1 MIEME
6 KHIDVMK
13 QSVELSETIL
23 EGLQHIQKLLGEGK
37 FEETMSMFEDVV
49 SAFSTMQQSLTP
61 VTEKLENQE
70 IDAKAIKVQ
79 ADLELVV
86 SAYEAKSH
94 GKVQEIIQ
102 FTLTPQLKKWKEALE
117 KTFQPYI
124 IS

>member
-1 MIEME
+1 ME

-37 FEETMSMFEDVV
+37 FEETMSMFEDIV
-49 SAFSTMQQSLTP
+49 SAFSTMQQSLTL
-61 VTEKLENQE
+61 VTEKLENHQ
-70 IDAKAIKVQ
+70 IDSTSNKVQ
-79 ADLELVV
+79 DGLELVV

-102 FTLTPQLKKWKEALE
+102 FTLSPQVKKWKEELE
-117 KTFQPYI
+117 KAFQPYI
-124 IS
+124 VS

>member
-1 MIEME
+1 ME

-37 FEETMSMFEDVV
+37 FEETMSMFEDIV

-79 ADLELVV
+79 AALELVV
-86 SAYEAKSH
+86 TAYEAKSH